1 MVNYLILLNFSGNIT
16 RVKLSRLILKKGQ
29 KTICFIAREA

>member
-16 RVKLSRLILKKGQ
+16 RVKLSRLILKKA
-29 KTICFIAREA
+29 KKRFVL